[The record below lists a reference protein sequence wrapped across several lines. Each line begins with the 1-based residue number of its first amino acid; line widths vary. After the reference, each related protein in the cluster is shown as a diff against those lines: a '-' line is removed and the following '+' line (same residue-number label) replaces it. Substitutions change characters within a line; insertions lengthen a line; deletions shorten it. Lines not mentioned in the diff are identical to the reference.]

1 MSKGRMMTANGGK
14 AVFANRIRHVGPD
27 GREFVC
33 VRGQKSERVQ
43 ERDHPRAFLLYVEP
57 EFLFLLY
64 VDQYKA
70 IVPRMKA

>member
-1 MSKGRMMTANGGK
+1 MMTANGGK
-14 AVFANRIRHVGPD
+14 AVFANRIRPVGPD

-33 VRGQKSERVQ
+33 VRERKSGHVQ